1 MRNRAI
7 GIFDSGLGGLT
18 AAREL
23 MKVLP
28 SEDIIYFG
36 DTGRVPYGN
45 KSVDTIKK
53 YAKQDVNFLL
63 SNNVK
68 AIIAACGTV
77 SSVAKDLYGTVPV
90 PYTGVLR
97 PTAKAALN
105 ATKNGRIGVIG
116 TTATINSHSYKNHI
130 SELSKDAEVF
140 EVDCPLFVPLVEN
153 GFTDSEDII
162 VKSVVERYV
171 SPLLEKGVDT
181 LILGCTHYP
190 ILKSA
195 IGKAMGENVTLIDS
209 GRATA
214 LYTAELLREN
224 NLLRE
229 EKTEG
234 TYKFYVSDTP
244 DNFENLAGV
253 FLGKN
258 IDNQVTQ
265 IQIEE
270 Y

>member
-1 MRNRAI
+1 M
-7 GIFDSGLGGLT
+7 
-18 AAREL
+18 
-23 MKVLP
+23 
-28 SEDIIYFG
+28 
-36 DTGRVPYGN
+36 
-45 KSVDTIKK
+45 
-53 YAKQDVNFLL
+53 
-63 SNNVK
+63 
-68 AIIAACGTV
+68 C
-77 SSVAKDLYGTVPV
+77 
-90 PYTGVLR
+90 
-97 PTAKAALN
+97 
-105 ATKNGRIGVIG
+105 
-116 TTATINSHSYKNHI
+116 
-130 SELSKDAEVF
+130 
-140 EVDCPLFVPLVEN
+140 
-153 GFTDSEDII
+153 
-162 VKSVVERYV
+162 
-171 SPLLEKGVDT
+171 
-181 LILGCTHYP
+181 
-190 ILKSA
+190 
-195 IGKAMGENVTLIDS
+195 ENVTLIDS